1 VGDPTSDQ
9 SNAWRTAGERTV
21 RRVLYRTILWDLDH
35 TLLDSEASERL
46 ALAETLQT
54 AGVDDR
60 DSVAAIYKRINGA
73 LWVRVETGEL
83 SPNEVKTLRFEDLVR
98 VCNLDT
104 DPLVMANNFAAGMGR
119 FGDLYPGAMQA
130 LRSASDNSE
139 KMALVTN
146 GIGDIQRAR
155 VARLG
160 IGSLFDALIIS
171 GEIGCSKPGA
181 AIFDATF
188 DLLEVDPDGAVM
200 IGDSLSSDMRGGL
213 DYGLDTIW
221 FNRVGAESPTDMA
234 LTHTVT
240 SLDQLASLF
249 GPRPVN

>member
-1 VGDPTSDQ
+1 MEDPTTDQ
-9 SNAWRTAGERTV
+9 SSAWRTAGDWTAP
-21 RRVLYRTILWDLDH
+21 RVLYRTILWDLDH

-46 ALAETLQT
+46 ALAETLQA

-60 DSVAAIYKRINGA
+60 NSVAATYKRINGA
-73 LWVRVETGEL
+73 LWARVESGEL
-83 SPNEVKTLRFEDLVR
+83 SPNEVKTRRFEELVHRCDL
-98 VCNLDT
+98 DA

-119 FGDLYPGAMQA
+119 FGDLYPGAIQA

-139 KMALVTN
+139 RMALVTN
-146 GIGDIQRAR
+146 GLGDTQRAR

-171 GEIGCSKPGA
+171 GEVGCSKPGA
-181 AIFDATF
+181 AIFDETF

-200 IGDSLSSDMRGGL
+200 IGDSITSDMRGGF

-221 FNRVGAESPTDMA
+221 FNRLGAAAPTDISLSHA
-234 LTHTVT
+234 VT